1 MPSIRL
7 IKRRIRSVQNTAKI
21 TNAISMVAASKM
33 RRAQLRGLQG
43 RPYAEQITTVISHL
57 AALPNAGEEPQPLL
71 DKRPVKHIA
80 YIHIT
85 ADRGLCGPLN
95 SNMNR
100 AGFQFIRSQSVPVG
114 VIAVGRRGREFMARG
129 RGDVKAVFTDLG
141 DAPGL
146 LDTVTISKVIMDD
159 FIKGEIDE
167 VYLGYTLFVNTVVQR
182 PVIERLLPVEPK
194 EEAQENR
201 FNAVDYIYEPNPQEV
216 LEALLPRY
224 VEMLVYH
231 AILEHIASEQSAKMV
246 AMRNASEAAKDMI
259 LSLTQTYNKVR
270 QEMITKEILDL
281 VGGAAAIT
289 G

>member
-1 MPSIRL
+1 
-7 IKRRIRSVQNTAKI
+7 
-21 TNAISMVAASKM
+21 
-33 RRAQLRGLQG
+33 
-43 RPYAEQITTVISHL
+43 
-57 AALPNAGEEPQPLL
+57 
-71 DKRPVKHIA
+71 
-80 YIHIT
+80 
-85 ADRGLCGPLN
+85 
-95 SNMNR
+95 
-100 AGFQFIRSQSVPVG
+100 
-114 VIAVGRRGREFMARG
+114 
-129 RGDVKAVFTDLG
+129 
-141 DAPGL
+141 
-146 LDTVTISKVIMDD
+146 MDD

-167 VYLGYTLFVNTVVQR
+167 VYLGYSLFVNTVVQR

-194 EEAQENR
+194 EEALDNR
-201 FNAVDYIYEPNPQEV
+201 FKAVDYIYEPNPQEV